1 MRTHQVILALFVASP
16 LLVGPA
22 AHGQQDVP
30 ARRAIYFELLGNG
43 GVASLNYEQ
52 EWRPRTLLRAGIAA
66 WSAED
71 LWSDNEIRV
80 IGVPLLA
87 LRLFGSGSH
96 RLEGG
101 GGVFVGHRDETQ
113 GASGTF
119 AALTGV
125 ACYRFQRP
133 GGGFVFRAAFTPFV
147 SLSGGEHAYP
157 EEGITPSVGI
167 SFGRA
172 F

>member
-1 MRTHQVILALFVASP
+1 MRTHQVILALFVSP
-16 LLVGPA
+16 LLVAHA
-22 AHGQQDVP
+22 AHGQPDDP
-30 ARRAIYFELLGNG
+30 AGRAIYFELLGNG

-66 WSAED
+66 WSVED

-80 IGVPLLA
+80 IGVPILA
-87 LRLFGSGSH
+87 TRLFGSGSH

-101 GGVFVGHRDETQ
+101 GGVFLGHRDESQ

-125 ACYRFQRP
+125 AGYRFQRP
-133 GGGFVFRAAFTPFV
+133 AGGFVFRAAFTPFV
-147 SLSGGEHAYP
+147 SLTSGEDAYP
-157 EEGITPSVGI
+157 EEGVTPSVGI